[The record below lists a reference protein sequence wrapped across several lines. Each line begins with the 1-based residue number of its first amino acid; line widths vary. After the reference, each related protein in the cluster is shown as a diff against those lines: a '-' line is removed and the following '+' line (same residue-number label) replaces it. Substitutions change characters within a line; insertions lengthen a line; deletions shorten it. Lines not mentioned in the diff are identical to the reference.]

1 MHAVTVC
8 TLKQLPPELRVTASE
23 RALRVDERNG
33 RLVRSLQRMS
43 PDMEIPKEQ
52 LAILVGRF
60 WGGSVRLTVSF
71 LDNPAQDLR
80 SRILAHMNAW
90 QVCADVTFVE
100 TAGTGHVRIARQ
112 GGDDG
117 GYWSYLGT
125 DILHIAADQPTL
137 NLEGFTMNTD
147 ESEFVRVVRHET
159 GHTMGFPHEH
169 LRHEIVER
177 IDREKAIAY
186 YRRMFGWEPD
196 KTIRNVL
203 TALDESALIATSH
216 ADPTSIMCYWLP
228 AEIMKDGVA
237 VPGGSDIDVADM
249 EFAKSVYPVG
259 RDRFAVRRGNQVIF
273 QERMSDVVGHVV
285 GYGNGN
291 SEDQYFVGDWTGDG
305 KDKLAV
311 RRGNQIIYQTHITD
325 TAGTS
330 VGYGNG
336 NSEDQY
342 LVGDWTGDGKDK
354 LAVRR
359 GNQIIY
365 QKTITDAGG
374 IAIGYGNGNSEDQ
387 YLVGDWTG
395 DGKDKVAVRRGNQ
408 IIYQRSITDTAGT
421 AVGYGNG
428 NSEDQYLV
436 GDWTGDGKDKLA
448 VRRGN
453 VLIFQ
458 RRLSD
463 SKGIEHGYG
472 NGRSED
478 QYLAGAFRL

>member
-1 MHAVTVC
+1 
-8 TLKQLPPELRVTASE
+8 L
-23 RALRVDERNG
+23 
-33 RLVRSLQRMS
+33 
-43 PDMEIPKEQ
+43 
-52 LAILVGRF
+52 
-60 WGGSVRLTVSF
+60 
-71 LDNPAQDLR
+71 
-80 SRILAHMNAW
+80 
-90 QVCADVTFVE
+90 
-100 TAGTGHVRIARQ
+100 RIARQ

-273 QERMSDVVGHVV
+273 QERMSDVGAMSS
-285 GYGNGN
+285 GMAMETPRT
-291 SEDQYFVGDWTGDG
+291 STLSATGLVTARISWPCAEATRSSIRRTSLIQPALP
-305 KDKLAV
+305 LAMA
-311 RRGNQIIYQTHITD
+311 
-325 TAGTS
+325 TATPRTS
-330 VGYGNG
+330 T
-336 NSEDQY
+336 S
-342 LVGDWTGDGKDK
+342 W
-354 LAVRR
+354 
-359 GNQIIY
+359 
-365 QKTITDAGG
+365 
-374 IAIGYGNGNSEDQ
+374 AIGP
-387 YLVGDWTG
+387 
-395 DGKDKVAVRRGNQ
+395 
-408 IIYQRSITDTAGT
+408 
-421 AVGYGNG
+421 
-428 NSEDQYLV
+428 
-436 GDWTGDGKDKLA
+436 
-448 VRRGN
+448 
-453 VLIFQ
+453 
-458 RRLSD
+458 
-463 SKGIEHGYG
+463 
-472 NGRSED
+472 
-478 QYLAGAFRL
+478 